1 MAIGNIIGSNVF
13 NTYLVIGIPT
23 FLAGSLA
30 VSPLMVTIGLPFLV
44 LSSVSFLIIALDN
57 EIHLSEGMMLL
68 LFYAMYVFKIYMG
81 SL

>member
-1 MAIGNIIGSNVF
+1 
-13 NTYLVIGIPT
+13 
-23 FLAGSLA
+23 
-30 VSPLMVTIGLPFLV
+30 LPFLV